1 VWPVFLR
8 RITPAETI
16 ANDLDDLSKQ
26 HAGRQHMGRRGSV
39 GSGTQWLQLRTGKPE
54 KVAHGI
60 RLINGEIHY

>member
-1 VWPVFLR
+1 M
-8 RITPAETI
+8 
-16 ANDLDDLSKQ
+16 DDLSKQ